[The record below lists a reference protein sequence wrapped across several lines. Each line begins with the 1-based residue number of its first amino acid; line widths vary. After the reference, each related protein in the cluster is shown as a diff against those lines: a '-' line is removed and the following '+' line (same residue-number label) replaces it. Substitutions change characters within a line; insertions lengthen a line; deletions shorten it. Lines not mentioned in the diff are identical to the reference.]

1 MVNILVNII
10 LVVVIIYLF
19 YWLKNRYKEEK
30 KKVESTDNKINY
42 EELFDKF
49 TYPMV
54 IVDQKNKI
62 KKINRAFLD
71 EFDLGLEDVLNKNLD
86 KIIVINEP
94 ESKTEYLKKKSESG
108 KSFKGELEISINNL
122 EVKKYKLIDLPIGKK
137 GNLIGRH
144 LIFAEVDLDELNI
157 STMLRKSR
165 RKIKDLHKTAL
176 KMKEVKTKKEVYNLT
191 IKAAENILDF
201 DLCTLDI
208 VEGNKLVVKAT
219 SRSLQKGNSISTD
232 LKSENLA
239 THVYN
244 NKNSHLAPDIQKID
258 FAKPTS
264 DKYHSAITIPIGE
277 LGIFQAV
284 STKINE
290 FTREDLELVEL
301 LIAHTNSALKR
312 IDYEKKITYLGF
324 HDSLTGLYNRN
335 YLHEEINRLDTKRQQ
350 PISVIICDLNG
361 LKLVNDVFGH
371 DEGDQYIIKTANL
384 LKKCMRKE
392 DILGRWGGD
401 EFLIL
406 LPNTATKNAEKI
418 IERINSEVK
427 KTYDS
432 IRPISMSLGS
442 ATKNKDIKTPID
454 TLIEEADYKMYKNK
468 NQIHSEKSNPLID
481 MIKNKIDNQ
490 ELDKNEVYR
499 LDKLLEM
506 FRNTCEN

>member
-1 MVNILVNII
+1 MGNLIINILLVTGLISFFNWFKKRYRKERTVDQKNTFNIKYEI
-10 LVVVIIYLF
+10 LFEDFNV
-19 YWLKNRYKEEK
+19 
-30 KKVESTDNKINY
+30 
-42 EELFDKF
+42 
-49 TYPMV
+49 PMV
-54 IVDQKNKI
+54 IVDYNDEIKKANTAFLNEFELKLEDILNNDI
-62 KKINRAFLD
+62 KKILNI
-71 EFDLGLEDVLNKNLD
+71 LES
-86 KIIVINEP
+86 
-94 ESKTEYLKKKSESG
+94 ESKIEYLKQKMDSNKNFKSEVM
-108 KSFKGELEISINNL
+108 ISINDL
-122 EVKKYKLIDLPIGKK
+122 QEKKYKLINIPIDKSSGFS
-137 GNLIGRH
+137 GNH
-144 LIFAEVDLDELNI
+144 LVFYEVDLADLNM
-157 STMLRKSR
+157 SSMLRKSR

-176 KMKEVKTKKEVYNLT
+176 KMKEVKSKQEVYSLT

-208 VEGNKLVVKAT
+208 VKGEKMVVKAT
-219 SRSLQKGNSISTD
+219 SKSLQKGDSISTD
-232 LKSENLA
+232 LKEKNLA

-244 NKNSHLAPDIQKID
+244 NKSSHLTPDIQKLE

-312 IDYEKKITYLGF
+312 IDYEKRITYLGF

-335 YLHEEINRLDTKRQQ
+335 YLHEEIKRLDTKRQQ
-350 PISVIICDLNG
+350 PISVIVCDLNG
-361 LKLVNDVFGH
+361 LKLINDVFGH
-371 DEGDQYIIKTANL
+371 DEGDEFIKKTAKL
-384 LKKCMRKE
+384 LKECVRKE

-418 IERINSEVK
+418 IERIIARVN

-432 IRPISMSLGS
+432 KRPISMSLGS
-442 ATKNKDIKTPID
+442 ATKDKNIVTPID

-468 NQIHSEKSNPLID
+468 NQIHSEENNPLID
-481 MIKNKIDNQ
+481 MIKEKVDNDQLNKS
-490 ELDKNEVYR
+490 EVYR

-506 FRNTCEN
+506 FRNKCE

>member
-1 MVNILVNII
+1 MVNIFTNII
-10 LVVVIIYLF
+10 LVIGLIYLF
-19 YWLKNRYKEEK
+19 YWLKCKYKK
-30 KKVESTDNKINY
+30 DKIISNKNSMEINF
-42 EELFDKF
+42 EALFDKF

-54 IVDQKNKI
+54 VVDQKDRILKANG
-62 KKINRAFLD
+62 AFLD
-71 EFDLGLEDVLNKNLD
+71 EFNLVLEDIINQSIE
-86 KIIVINEP
+86 KIIEINES
-94 ESKTEYLKKKSESG
+94 ESKTQFLKQKSEAG
-108 KSFKGELEISINNL
+108 KIFKGVLKISTKNN
-122 EVKKYKLIDLPIGKK
+122 EEKKYKIINLPIDNQGC
-137 GNLIGRH
+137 LASRH
-144 LIFAEVDLDELNI
+144 FIFIEVNLDELNI

-208 VEGNKLVVKAT
+208 VEGDKLVVKAT
-219 SRSLQKGNSISTD
+219 SRSLQKGDSISTN
-232 LKSENLA
+232 LNVQSLA

-244 NKNSHLAPDIQKID
+244 NKSSHLTCDIQKLE
-258 FAKPTS
+258 FANPTS

-290 FTREDLELVEL
+290 FSREDLELVEL

-312 IDYEKKITYLGF
+312 IDYEKRITYLGF

-335 YLHEEINRLDTKRQQ
+335 YLHEEIKRLDTKRQQ

-361 LKLVNDVFGH
+361 LKLINDVFGH
-371 DEGDQYIIKTANL
+371 DEGDQYIIKTGDL

-401 EFLIL
+401 EFLVL
-406 LPNTATKNAEKI
+406 LPNTATKDAEKI
-418 IERINSEVK
+418 IERIISKVK
-427 KTYDS
+427 NTYKS
-432 IRPISMSLGS
+432 KRPISMSLGS
-442 ATKNKDIKTPID
+442 ATKNKNIETPID

-468 NQIHSEKSNPLID
+468 NEIHSEANNPLID
-481 MIKNKIDNQ
+481 MIKEKMENNQ
-490 ELDKNEVYR
+490 LDKSEVYR
-499 LDKLLEM
+499 LDKLLDM
-506 FRNTCEN
+506 FKNT

>member
-1 MVNILVNII
+1 MVDIIINII
-10 LVVVIIYLF
+10 LVVALIYLF
-19 YWLKNRYKEEK
+19 YWLKGKYKKEK
-30 KKVESTDNKINY
+30 RIEKSKGIKINY
-42 EELFDKF
+42 EALFDKF

-54 IVDQKNKI
+54 IVNQKDSI
-62 KKINRAFLD
+62 KKVNRAFLD
-71 EFDLGLEDVLNKNLD
+71 EFDLNLENVLNKNI
-86 KIIVINEP
+86 KNIIDINES
-94 ESKTEYLKKKSESG
+94 ESKTNYLKQKSESG
-108 KSFKGELEISINNL
+108 QVYKGEIEISTSNFG
-122 EVKKYKLIDLPIGKK
+122 EKKYKLINLPIDKK
-137 GNLIGRH
+137 GGLVGKHI
-144 LIFAEVDLDELNI
+144 IFIEADLDELNI

-176 KMKEVKTKKEVYNLT
+176 KMKEVKTQKEVYNLT

-208 VEGNKLVVKAT
+208 VEGDKLVVKAT
-219 SRSLQKGNSISTD
+219 SRSLQKGDSISTD
-232 LKSENLA
+232 LKVQSLA

-244 NKNSHLAPDIQKID
+244 NKSSHLTGDIQKLE

-312 IDYEKKITYLGF
+312 IDYEKRITYLGF
-324 HDSLTGLYNRN
+324 HDNLTGLYNRN
-335 YLHEEINRLDTKRQQ
+335 YLHEEIKRLDTKRQQ

-371 DEGDQYIIKTANL
+371 DEGDQYIIKTADL
-384 LKKCMRKE
+384 LKRCMRKE

-406 LPNTATKNAEKI
+406 LPNTAIIDAEKI
-418 IERINSEVK
+418 IERIINEVK
-427 KTYDS
+427 KTYNS
-432 IRPISMSLGS
+432 NRPISMSLGS
-442 ATKNKDIKTPID
+442 ATKNENIKTPID
-454 TLIEEADYKMYKNK
+454 TLIEKADYKMYKNK

-481 MIKNKIDNQ
+481 MIKEKMENNELNKS
-490 ELDKNEVYR
+490 EVYR

-506 FRNTCEN
+506 F

>member
-1 MVNILVNII
+1 MVDIFINII
-10 LVVVIIYLF
+10 LVVVLIYLF
-19 YWLKNRYKEEK
+19 YWLKNKYKKDKKIEK
-30 KKVESTDNKINY
+30 SKGIKFNY
-42 EELFDKF
+42 EEMFDKF

-54 IVDQKNKI
+54 IVDQKARI
-62 KKINRAFLD
+62 KKVNGAFLD
-71 EFDLGLEDVLNKNLD
+71 EFDLISEDILNQSIE
-86 KIIVINEP
+86 KIIKINES
-94 ESKTEYLKKKSESG
+94 ENKTEYLKQKIESDKAFKSEL
-108 KSFKGELEISINNL
+108 KISISDF
-122 EVKKYKLIDLPIGKK
+122 EEKKYKIINLPIVKK
-137 GNLIGRH
+137 GSLVGKH
-144 LIFAEVDLDELNI
+144 FIFIEVNLDELNM

-176 KMKEVKTKKEVYNLT
+176 KMKEVKTNKQVYNLT

-208 VEGNKLVVKAT
+208 VEGDKMVVKAT
-219 SRSLQKGNSISTD
+219 SQSLQKGDSISTD
-232 LKSENLA
+232 LNEQSLA

-244 NKNSHLAPDIQKID
+244 NKSSHLTGDIQKLE

-284 STKINE
+284 STKFNE

-312 IDYEKKITYLGF
+312 IDYEKRITYLGF

-335 YLHEEINRLDTKRQQ
+335 YLHEEIKRLDTKRQQ

-384 LKKCMRKE
+384 LKRCMRKE

-406 LPNTATKNAEKI
+406 LPNTATIDAEKI
-418 IERINSEVK
+418 IERIINTVK

-432 IRPISMSLGS
+432 KRPISMSLGS
-442 ATKNKDIKTPID
+442 ATKGENIATPID
-454 TLIEEADYKMYKNK
+454 TLIEKADYKMYKNK
-468 NQIHSEKSNPLID
+468 NEIHSEANNPLID
-481 MIKNKIDNQ
+481 MIKEKMENNQ
-490 ELDKNEVYR
+490 LDKSEVYR

-506 FRNTCEN
+506 FKTA